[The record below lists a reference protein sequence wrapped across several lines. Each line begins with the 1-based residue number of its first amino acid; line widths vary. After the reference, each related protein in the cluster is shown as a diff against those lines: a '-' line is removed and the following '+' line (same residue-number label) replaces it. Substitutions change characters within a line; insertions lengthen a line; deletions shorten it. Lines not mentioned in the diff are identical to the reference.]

1 LGGGFTSMEGG
12 INKYNPNTQRPGGPL
27 RPGDTPEAGGVKG
40 SQQVQKAPGSV
51 SEQQAIQQ
59 AAAQQQE
66 IPTIVRKIT
75 NRDVVNQLL
84 LLGIKTSDEN
94 RSLAMKML
102 LNGVELSKE
111 NFQKLLGLM
120 RGIDNNNFTQQ
131 AAIMALKKGIT
142 NSTAVSQL
150 AGFLKDNP
158 QLANQLSNILNSL
171 NSFNVLLNTQQ
182 QILSPTFTAQLAA
195 ILTQLE
201 GSLAGLPNDI
211 KRNMTKGGGLFSKS
225 ELLTNLRAAKSL
237 LQGTASQIIAEDK
250 PGSNIFL
257 ASLAN
262 LSKNMKSLMDN
273 IMVQAILSKSPEKED
288 AAIPD
293 QYAYWQIPNKLA
305 NPPKN
310 IDLLVKKEKKKK
322 GKINP
327 RKTKLIIKTET
338 TTLGEIAVELEIDG
352 ENIDIRFNANKEK
365 TKEFILKNNKD
376 LIERLGKHN
385 YQAKTFRVVR
395 RNLDIKKFLMPTLE
409 LDDLT
414 RIQTEA

>member
-1 LGGGFTSMEGG
+1 MEGG
-12 INKYNPNTQRPGGPL
+12 ISKYNPSLQQPGAPL

-51 SEQQAIQQ
+51 AEQQAAQQ
-59 AAAQQQE
+59 AAQQQE

-111 NFQKLLGLM
+111 NFQKLQGLM
-120 RGIDNNNFTQQ
+120 QGLENNNFTQQ
-131 AAIMALKKGIT
+131 AAIMALKKGL
-142 NSTAVSQL
+142 NSPTAVAQL

-171 NSFNVLLNTQQ
+171 NAFNVLLNSQQ
-182 QILSPTFTAQLAA
+182 QVLSPTFTAQLSA
-195 ILTQLE
+195 IITQLE
-201 GSLAGLPNDI
+201 ENIAGLPNDI
-211 KRNMTKGGGLFSKS
+211 KRKMTKQGGLFSKS
-225 ELLTNLRAAKSL
+225 EMLTNLRAAKAL
-237 LQGTASQIIAEDK
+237 LQGTASRIMAENK

-257 ASLAN
+257 TALGK
-262 LSKNMKSLMDN
+262 LSQNMKSLMDN
-273 IMVQAILSKSPEKED
+273 IMVQAIMSKSPEKED
-288 AAIPD
+288 AAIPE
-293 QYAYWQIPNKLA
+293 QFAYWQIPNKLA
-305 NPPKN
+305 NPPNN
-310 IDLLVKKEKKKK
+310 IDLLVRKEKKRG

-327 RKTKLIIKTET
+327 RKTKLVIKTET
-338 TTLGEIAVELEIDG
+338 AALGEIAAELEID
-352 ENIDIRFNANKEK
+352 EDNVDVRFNANEED
-365 TKEFILKNNKD
+365 TKEFILKNSKD

-385 YQAKTFRVVR
+385 YNTKTLRVVR